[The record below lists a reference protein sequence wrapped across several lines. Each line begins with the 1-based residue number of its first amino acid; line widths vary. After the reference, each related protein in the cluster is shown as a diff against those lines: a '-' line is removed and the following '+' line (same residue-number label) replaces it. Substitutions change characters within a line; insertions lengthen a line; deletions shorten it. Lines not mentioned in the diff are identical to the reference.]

1 MHAFIS
7 ILHIVICLLLIFVV
21 LIQSGKGADMGAAFG
36 GSSQTLF
43 GSAGPATFLGK
54 MTSVIAT
61 VFMITSLW
69 LAYFAVHKPSSIVDN
84 IPVPAIEQT
93 VPADGAGGSAPAT
106 SGTTPAPADTGNEK
120 AKQ

>member
-1 MHAFIS
+1 LHVFIS
-7 ILHIVICLLLIFVV
+7 ILHILICLLLIFIV

-69 LAYFAVHKPSSIVDN
+69 LAYFAVHKPQSVIDTVVS
-84 IPVPAIEQT
+84 PPAVEQT
-93 VPADGAGGSAPAT
+93 VPAGETGGGAPAAPAT
-106 SGTTPAPADTGNEK
+106 PPAETGGPK
-120 AKQ
+120 ANQ

>member
-1 MHAFIS
+1 MHTLIS
-7 ILHIVICLLLIFVV
+7 ILHIAICLLLIFIV

-69 LAYFAVHKPSSIVDN
+69 LAYFAVHKPSSIIDN
-84 IPVPAIEQT
+84 APIPAVEQT
-93 VPADGAGGSAPAT
+93 VPADESGGNAPTTSGAPSAPAD
-106 SGTTPAPADTGNEK
+106 SAGDK
-120 AKQ
+120 AAE

>member
-7 ILHIVICLLLIFVV
+7 ILHIVICLLLIFIV
-21 LIQSGKGADMGAAFG
+21 LVQSGKGADMGAAFG

-69 LAYFAVHKPSSIVDN
+69 LAYFAVHKPSSVIDN
-84 IPVPAIEQT
+84 FSPPAVEQT
-93 VPADGAGGSAPAT
+93 IPINEAGGSAPAEP
-106 SGTTPAPADTGNEK
+106 GTVSTPADRDDQK
-120 AKQ
+120 